1 MIIKESDI
9 EKVFQSIDKDPN
21 VGLKWLDAF
30 NETLKDYRIYLDEE
44 VLKLLSEAER
54 DVLLFIQSSIFH
66 ILSQKEDNLRIDL
79 PSFFDQEEKNW
90 NIYESLIREPFNER
104 LNPFFDLYDEE
115 EGLAF
120 IEDCL
125 TKDPDDEKD
134 ILSAPGRDIIWNVS
148 CAFLVQ
154 LCKQYS

>member
-1 MIIKESDI
+1 MIINESDI
-9 EKVFQSIDKDPN
+9 EEIFQSIDKDAN
-21 VGLKWLDAF
+21 VGLKWLDSF

-44 VLKLLSEAER
+44 VLKLLSEEER
-54 DVLLFIQSSIFH
+54 DVLLFIQSSLFY
-66 ILSQKEDNLRIDL
+66 ILFQKQENLHIDL
-79 PSFFDQEEKNW
+79 SSFFDQEEKNW

-115 EGLAF
+115 EALAF

-125 TKDPDDEKD
+125 TKDPDNEQD